1 MLLGE
6 LAALG
11 AALCW
16 ALGGV
21 VAVTP
26 IRQLGPLPFNRVRM
40 ALVFLMLA
48 TTALFTGGWRE
59 VSEASLKALMLSGLV
74 GIFLGDTALFASLQ
88 RLGPSRSAV
97 VFALNAPMTVILGWV
112 VLEEHLQPL
121 TLFGCLLVPLGVML
135 AILGRSRVEVQQ
147 NLDSPEGRLWH
158 GIALG
163 LLAALGQ
170 AVGSIIA
177 RPVMASGMDPA
188 TASALRVGTA
198 ALGLLALGF
207 LPNPIFHAKVPFTRQ
222 LVGRIVLSGFLGMG
236 LGMTLLLFALSQGD
250 AGVVATLSATTPVLI
265 LPLLWWRTGVRPP
278 GIAWSGAAVAVVGTA
293 LIAIARA

>member
-1 MLLGE
+1 
-6 LAALG
+6 
-11 AALCW
+11 
-16 ALGGV
+16 
-21 VAVTP
+21 
-26 IRQLGPLPFNRVRM
+26 
-40 ALVFLMLA
+40 MLA

-135 AILGRSRVEVQQ
+135 AILGRSRVEAQQ

-207 LPNPIFHAKVPFTRQ
+207 LPNPIFHAKVPFTRH
-222 LVGRIVLSGFLGMG
+222 LVETIVLSGFLGMG